1 MWRVYKHTGKDKDYD
16 AYKEA
21 LNAATNE
28 VRKSKRNVEHK
39 LAQNIKSD
47 SKSFYAYVR
56 SKQNVR
62 DRVGQLEDNA
72 GNKITQGILMAEEL
86 NMHFSSV
93 FTREDT
99 SSLPVPETKFEG
111 SEGERLGQLVV
122 TPEVVANKI
131 YNMKENKSPGVD
143 GIAPK
148 ILKESVQQICTSLA
162 HVFNMCV
169 AGGNCTFRMERSKHY
184 SLIQKRFKKQVC
196 KLQASEFNISNL

>member
-1 MWRVYKHTGKDKDYD
+1 MWRVYKHTGTDKDYD

-28 VRKSKRNVEHK
+28 VRKPKRNFEHK

-62 DRVGQLEDNA
+62 DKLGPLEDNA
-72 GNKITQGILMAEEL
+72 GNIITQAELLMAEKL

-99 SSLPVPETKFEG
+99 SSIPVPETKFKG

-122 TPEVVANKI
+122 TPEVVVSKI
-131 YNMKENKSPGVD
+131 NNMKENKAPGPVFMSGGITYD
-143 GIAPK
+143 GHISKPG
-148 ILKESVQQICTSLA
+148 ITELKVGSSE
-162 HVFNMCV
+162 NW
-169 AGGNCTFRMERSKHY
+169 Y
-184 SLIQKRFKKQVC
+184 SWVR
-196 KLQASEFNISNL
+196 

>member
-1 MWRVYKHTGKDKDYD
+1 MTSKLSSVSKHDSSKSTD

-28 VRKSKRNVEHK
+28 VRKSKRNFEHK

-62 DRVGQLEDNA
+62 DRVGPREDNA
-72 GNKITQGILMAEEL
+72 GIKITQGVLMAEEL

-99 SSLPVPETKFEG
+99 ISLPAPETKFEG
-111 SEGERLGQLVV
+111 SEGERSGQLVV
-122 TPEVVANKI
+122 TP
-131 YNMKENKSPGVD
+131 
-143 GIAPK
+143 
-148 ILKESVQQICTSLA
+148 
-162 HVFNMCV
+162 
-169 AGGNCTFRMERSKHY
+169 
-184 SLIQKRFKKQVC
+184 
-196 KLQASEFNISNL
+196 